1 MSEVDLR
8 LAEMAEDRAARQ
20 IALAD
25 SSVAVFRDDPHWFVT
40 TASSTEM
47 AVFAH
52 AVLKLLRDHMDP
64 VERVRR
70 LQEVRNDAFTAT
82 AVRMAA
88 VED

>member
-1 MSEVDLR
+1 MSDVDLR
-8 LAEMAEDRAARQ
+8 LVEMAEDRAARQ

-25 SSVAVFRDDPHWFVT
+25 NTVQVFRDDPHWFV
-40 TASSTEM
+40 AMSNNVER

-52 AVLKLLRDHMDP
+52 AVLRLLRDPMDP

-70 LQEVRNDAFTAT
+70 LQEARNDAFTAVAT
-82 AVRMAA
+82 RMAG

>member
-25 SSVAVFRDDPHWFVT
+25 SSVAAFRDDPHWFVSM
-40 TASSTEM
+40 ASPAEM

-52 AVLKLLRDHMDP
+52 AVLKVLREPMDP
-64 VERVRR
+64 AVRVRR
-70 LQEVRNDAFTAT
+70 LQEIRNDAFTAT